1 MASAAPVDLREFV
14 RRHHVHY
21 EVEPEEATGGGDGGR
36 ELVGVRLRLL
46 ATHEGG
52 TLGAPGCPACVELL
66 GDLRAF
72 ADRVVA
78 DAGVT
83 DRAELVPATRKLYQ
97 SAEERNAD
105 EVAVTLRVRCEVAE
119 HRKPGAGG
127 EERCVGAVRERLAEV
142 GVQRT

>member
-1 MASAAPVDLREFV
+1 MATAAPSDAREFV

-21 EVEPEEATGGGDGGR
+21 EVEPEETVGAPRR

-46 ATHEGG
+46 ATHERGK
-52 TLGAPGCPACVELL
+52 LEAPGCPACVALL
-66 GDLRAF
+66 DELRAF

-78 DAGVT
+78 DAGVA

-105 EVAVTLRVRCEVAE
+105 EVAVTVRVRCEVPE
-119 HRKPGAGG
+119 HRKPGSGA
-127 EERCVGAVRERLAEV
+127 EDRCIGAVRDRLAKA
-142 GVQRT
+142 GVERR